1 MFEKIVLHTKSP
13 ERAAASEG
21 NFYQPRK
28 NPNGPGM
35 NERIQNLRKLSVE
48 TEPSLSIERALHETA
63 FYKEN
68 FGKMSVP
75 VLRAA
80 NFLDHCLKKDNIYR
94 RR

>member
-1 MFEKIVLHTKSP
+1 MFEKIILHTKSP

-21 NFYQPRK
+21 NFYQPKK
-28 NPNGPGM
+28 NPIGPGM
-35 NERIQNLRKLSVE
+35 NERIQKLRKLSVE

-68 FGKMSVP
+68 FGKFSVP

-80 NFLDHCLKKDNIYR
+80 NFLDHCQKKDHLYR